1 MSTDLFSIGR
11 SGAAT
16 ARAALDLT
24 AQNIANA
31 ATPGYVRRGA
41 RIAEVAATLPLAG
54 GVSLSGSRVAGTA
67 RFADPFR
74 QSELRRTSGD
84 QARADAELSGLRD
97 AENALERSGL
107 HPALVD
113 LRAAFDRLAADPTD
127 PALRSVVLEATR
139 TAAQGFAIADQ
150 SLDAA
155 QAGLIEGAA
164 ANTDRVNTLAQDL
177 ARVNLEL
184 ARAGGGDRSVLLDR
198 RDALLEGLS
207 QSVDVA
213 TAFAADGTATVRIGG
228 TSGPALVALGT
239 VQPLTITTAAN
250 GTLSFALGGMAVS
263 PSRGTLAGSA
273 QALSRLAGTR
283 DELDASA
290 AALIATLNAAQANG
304 AALDGSA
311 GMPLLSGSGA
321 DDIALAL
328 TSAAQ
333 LATAPAGSP
342 ARSRDGSNL
351 AALRAGLAAS
361 DPAGRIDALLLD
373 VSGAIASRAV
383 TRDALASIAEF
394 AREIFS
400 AQSGVDLDQEAVNLV
415 RFQQAFQASGR
426 VLQTAATLFDTLLGI
441 R

>member
-1 MSTDLFSIGR
+1 MTASLFAIGR

-31 ATPGYVRRGA
+31 ATAGYVRRGA
-41 RIAEVAATLPLAG
+41 VIEEVALQRPLDAK
-54 GVSLSGSRVAGTA
+54 VSLSGAKVAGTA

-84 QARADAELSGLRD
+84 QARADSELTGLRD
-97 AENALERSGL
+97 AETALERSGL
-107 HPALVD
+107 HPALVN

-127 PALRSVVLEATR
+127 PALRSVVLDAVSV
-139 TAAQGFAIADQ
+139 AAQGFAIADQ
-150 SLDAA
+150 SLEAA

-164 ANTDRVNTLAQDL
+164 TDTDRVNTLAQDL

-184 ARAGGGDRSVLLDR
+184 TRAGGGDRSVLLDR

-213 TAFAADGTATVRIGG
+213 TTFGADGTATVRIGG

-239 VQPLTITTAAN
+239 VQPLSLTTAAN
-250 GTLSFALGGMAVS
+250 GTLSFAVGGAAVS
-263 PSRGTLAGSA
+263 PARGTLAGSA
-273 QALSRLAGTR
+273 QALSQLAGTR
-283 DELDASA
+283 NELDASA
-290 AALIATLNAAQANG
+290 AALIATLNTAQANG
-304 AALDGSA
+304 AALDGSS
-311 GMPLLSGSGA
+311 GTPLLSGSGA
-321 DDIALAL
+321 GDIALAL
-328 TSAAQ
+328 TAANQ

-342 ARSRDGSNL
+342 AGSRDGTNL
-351 AALRAGLAAS
+351 ATMRAALAGS

-383 TRDALASIAEF
+383 TRDALASIADA
-394 AREIFS
+394 AREAFS

>member
-41 RIAEVAATLPLAG
+41 RIAEVSATLPLAG
-54 GVSLSGSRVAGTA
+54 GVSLSGARVAGTA

-74 QSELRRTSGD
+74 QSEVRRTSGD

-97 AENALERSGL
+97 AETALERSGL

-139 TAAQGFAIADQ
+139 SAAQSFAIADQ
-150 SLDAA
+150 SLEAA
-155 QAGLIEGAA
+155 QAGLVEGAA
-164 ANTDRVNTLAQDL
+164 ADTARVNTLAQDL
-177 ARVNLEL
+177 GRVNLEL

-207 QSVDVA
+207 QSVDIA

-228 TSGPALVALGT
+228 PSGPALVALGA
-239 VQPLTITTAAN
+239 VQPLAVTTAAN
-250 GTLSFALGGMAVS
+250 GTLSFALGGTAVS
-263 PSRGTLAGSA
+263 PARGTLAGAALA
-273 QALSRLAGTR
+273 QSRLADTR
-283 DELDASA
+283 DDLDAAA
-290 AALIATLNAAQANG
+290 AALIATLNTAQANG
-304 AALDGSA
+304 VALDGSP
-311 GMPLLSGSGA
+311 GTPLLSGSGA

-328 TSAAQ
+328 TSADR

-342 ARSRDGSNL
+342 AGSRDGTNL
-351 AALRAGLAAS
+351 AALRAGLAGS
-361 DPAGRIDALLLD
+361 DPAGRIDTLLLG
-373 VSGAIASRAV
+373 VSNAIASRAV
-383 TRDALASIAEF
+383 TRDALASIADS
-394 AREIFS
+394 ARDRFS

>member
-1 MSTDLFSIGR
+1 MTASLFAIGR

-31 ATPGYVRRGA
+31 ATAGYVRRGA
-41 RIAEVAATLPLAG
+41 VIEEVALQRPLDAK
-54 GVSLSGSRVAGTA
+54 VSLSGAKVAGTA

-97 AENALERSGL
+97 AETALERSGL

-127 PALRSVVLEATR
+127 PALRSVVLDAVGV
-139 TAAQGFAIADQ
+139 AARGFAIADQ
-150 SLDAA
+150 SLEAA

-164 ANTDRVNTLAQDL
+164 ADTDRVNTLAQDL

-184 ARAGGGDRSVLLDR
+184 TRAGGGDRSVLLDR

-228 TSGPALVALGT
+228 PSGPALVALGT
-239 VQPLTITTAAN
+239 VQPLALTTAAN
-250 GTLSFALGGMAVS
+250 GTLSFTLGGIAVS
-263 PSRGTLAGSA
+263 PARGTLAGSA

-290 AALIATLNAAQANG
+290 AALIATLNTAQANG
-304 AALDGSA
+304 AALDGSPST
-311 GMPLLSGSGA
+311 PLLSGIGA
-321 DDIALAL
+321 GDIALTL
-328 TSAAQ
+328 TSATQ

-342 ARSRDGSNL
+342 AGSRDGTNL
-351 AALRAGLAAS
+351 AALRAALGGS
-361 DPAGRIDALLLD
+361 DSAGRIDALLLG

-383 TRDALASIAEF
+383 TRDALASIADA
-394 AREIFS
+394 AREAFS

-426 VLQTAATLFDTLLGI
+426 VLQTAAALFDTLLGI

>member
-1 MSTDLFSIGR
+1 MTASLFAIGR

-41 RIAEVAATLPLAG
+41 VIEEVAFQRPLDAK
-54 GVSLSGSRVAGTA
+54 VSLSGAKVAGTA

-97 AENALERSGL
+97 AETALERSGL

-127 PALRSVVLEATR
+127 PALRSVVLDAVGV
-139 TAAQGFAIADQ
+139 AAQGFAIADQ
-150 SLDAA
+150 SLEAA
-155 QAGLIEGAA
+155 QSGLIEGAA
-164 ANTDRVNTLAQDL
+164 ADTDRVNTLAQDL

-184 ARAGGGDRSVLLDR
+184 TRAGGGDRSVLLDR

-207 QSVDVA
+207 QSVDIA
-213 TAFAADGTATVRIGG
+213 TAFAANGTATVRIGG

-239 VQPLTITTAAN
+239 VQTLTITTAAN
-250 GTLSFALGGMAVS
+250 GTLSFALGSTGVS
-263 PSRGTLAGSA
+263 PARGTLAGSA

-290 AALIATLNAAQANG
+290 AALIATLNTAQANG
-304 AALDGSA
+304 AALDGSP
-311 GMPLLSGSGA
+311 GTPLLSGFGA

-328 TSAAQ
+328 TSPAQ

-342 ARSRDGSNL
+342 AGSRDGTNL
-351 AALRAGLAAS
+351 ATLRAALAGS
-361 DPAGRIDALLLD
+361 DPAGRIDALLLE

-383 TRDALASIAEF
+383 TRDALASIADA
-394 AREIFS
+394 AREAFS

>member
-31 ATPGYVRRGA
+31 GTPGYVRRGA
-41 RIAEVAATLPLAG
+41 QIAEVAATLPLAG
-54 GVSLSGSRVAGTA
+54 GTSLSGSRVAGTA

-74 QSELRRTSGD
+74 QSELRRTGGD

-97 AENALERSGL
+97 AETAIERSGL
-107 HPALVD
+107 HPALVT

-127 PALRSVVLEATR
+127 PALRVVVVEAVR
-139 TAAQGFAIADQ
+139 GAAEGFSIASQG
-150 SLDAA
+150 LDAA
-155 QAGLIEGAA
+155 RVGLVEGAVA
-164 ANTDRVNTLAQDL
+164 DTARVNTLASDL

-207 QSVDVA
+207 QGVDVA
-213 TAFAADGTATVRIGG
+213 TAFAENGTVTVRVGG
-228 TSGPALVALGT
+228 AGGPALVALGT
-239 VQPLTITTAAN
+239 VQPLAVTSAAD
-250 GTLSFALGGMAVS
+250 GTLSFALGGTAVS
-263 PSRGTLAGSA
+263 PARGTLAGSA
-273 QALSRLAGTR
+273 QALARLATTR
-283 DELDASA
+283 GELDASA
-290 AALIATLNAAQANG
+290 AALIATFNSAQANG
-304 AALDGSA
+304 AALDGSP
-311 GMPLLSGSGA
+311 GSPLLSGTGA
-321 DDIALAL
+321 GDITLAL
-328 TSAAQ
+328 TSPDQ

-342 ARSRDGSNL
+342 AGSRDGTNL
-351 AALRAGLAAS
+351 AALRAALAGS

-383 TRDALASIAEF
+383 TRDALASIAGS
-394 AREIFS
+394 AREAFS

-415 RFQQAFQASGR
+415 RFQQAFQASGK
-426 VLQTAATLFDTLLGI
+426 VLQTAANLFDTLLAI